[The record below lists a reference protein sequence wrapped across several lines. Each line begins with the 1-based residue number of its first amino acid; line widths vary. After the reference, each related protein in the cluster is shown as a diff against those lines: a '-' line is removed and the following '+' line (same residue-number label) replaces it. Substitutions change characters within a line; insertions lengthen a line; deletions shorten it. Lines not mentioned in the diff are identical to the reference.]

1 MYMLYASVHVC
12 MGSSSDVVNR
22 DYYRAMMIAL
32 LFASNDPCLSTLPP
46 PRTASLTPTP
56 NPTPPPTPGHSLRL
70 QDHLLGPKPHH
81 APRRPAPLWGAARR
95 LGGLHAGEHGGGG
108 EGQGWGG
115 GRGGGGV

>member
-32 LFASNDPCLSTLPP
+32 LFASNDPCLSTLP